1 MILGRRFRKWRTNL
15 DDGEKEK
22 LKQKTEKYGHVC
34 GALGFLLV
42 SLGIYGYESHVEETP
57 ITKRRRF
64 VALTKNQ
71 MDVIVEQEFEEL
83 LKENRADILPNSHP
97 AYGKIARI
105 AQRIIASNRDIEGL
119 SKKNWT
125 ITVIDSDVKNA
136 FVLPNGNIFVYTGM
150 LDVCSNEDQF
160 AVILAHEMA
169 HAILNHGAEGL
180 SHANLISCL
189 LIIPLAVLWS
199 LFPNDGIALIAD
211 QVFNTIAKI
220 IMDLPHS
227 RAIESE
233 ADVVGLDLIAK
244 ACFDVREAPAF
255 WRKMDFLTFMSKD
268 EVEIPEFLSTHPS
281 NNNRWFQL
289 KKRIPSALSQRE
301 NCQCSRLQGP
311 DPDIAMAM
319 SIAGEK
325 SKLYRTIAPVTKT
338 RLTYRDA

>member
-1 MILGRRFRKWRTNL
+1 MGHTSKIRPALPPLLVALIKPLSRIAVVILGRRFRKWRTNL

-22 LKQKTEKYGHVC
+22 LKQKTEKYGHVY

-180 SHANLISCL
+180 SHANLI
-189 LIIPLAVLWS
+189 
-199 LFPNDGIALIAD
+199 
-211 QVFNTIAKI
+211 
-220 IMDLPHS
+220 
-227 RAIESE
+227 
-233 ADVVGLDLIAK
+233 
-244 ACFDVREAPAF
+244 
-255 WRKMDFLTFMSKD
+255 
-268 EVEIPEFLSTHPS
+268 
-281 NNNRWFQL
+281 RWLQL

-301 NCQCSRLQGP
+301 NCQCARLQGP